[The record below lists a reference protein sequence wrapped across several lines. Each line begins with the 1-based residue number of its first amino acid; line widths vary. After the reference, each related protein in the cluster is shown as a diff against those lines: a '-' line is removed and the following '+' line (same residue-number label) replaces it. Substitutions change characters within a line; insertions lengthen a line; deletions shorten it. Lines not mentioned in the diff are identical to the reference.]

1 MINEETIIQDIME
14 DNSRLMEE
22 KGGYLLRAQHA
33 KGHGCVKAIFTVRED
48 IEDTALKVG
57 LFSTSKQYEA
67 VIRFSNARRINDT
80 EKDAH
85 GMAIKLLNV
94 PGLKLH
100 PGHEKGNTFDFV
112 LIDHPIMFAAN
123 LKEYHAISKLV
134 DNVTSLELE
143 NKNTISDK
151 IKTKIG
157 KISALLT
164 AIKHGS
170 FATVKRLKK
179 FPKDMPSSPIVRSY
193 WSQTPYKL
201 GEALAVKYVARSCS
215 TDEAIVSNTEG
226 LGKDALKD
234 ALEQVL
240 AMGEA
245 KFTFGVH
252 KRRENDSIDDSTKP
266 WWSETDVGGL
276 KSMIPLADITIT
288 GFVEESDLMAENLVF
303 SAWNVTDAHEPLGG
317 INRVRRKIY
326 ADLATKR
333 HNQNGAQAKCPFA
346 EKDYGSTDWPE

>member
-1 MINEETIIQDIME
+1 
-14 DNSRLMEE
+14 
-22 KGGYLLRAQHA
+22 
-33 KGHGCVKAIFTVRED
+33 
-48 IEDTALKVG
+48 
-57 LFSTSKQYEA
+57 
-67 VIRFSNARRINDT
+67 
-80 EKDAH
+80 
-85 GMAIKLLNV
+85 
-94 PGLKLH
+94 
-100 PGHEKGNTFDFV
+100 
-112 LIDHPIMFAAN
+112 
-123 LKEYHAISKLV
+123 
-134 DNVTSLELE
+134 
-143 NKNTISDK
+143 
-151 IKTKIG
+151 
-157 KISALLT
+157 
-164 AIKHGS
+164 
-170 FATVKRLKK
+170 
-179 FPKDMPSSPIVRSY
+179 MPSSPVARSY

-201 GEALAVKYVARSCS
+201 GEALAVKYVARSCC
-215 TDEAIVSNTEG
+215 TDEATVSDTNG

-240 AMGEA
+240 ATGEA

-266 WWSETDVGGL
+266 WWPENDTGGL
-276 KSMIPLADITIT
+276 QSMIPLADITIT